1 MLIEIIES
9 PSFFQINRFL
19 PEAQKQNE
27 SALGRG
33 LPGISLDNPLEEDPM
48 LVFLNR
54 KSDLGILLIR
64 CVLVVDVIEG
74 GLVGTTSGSCG
85 LLLRN
90 DGGDKGTISAVLAN
104 FVLGDEETCR
114 AFWNPCLPGQ
124 RGQWFRCSSTISPGW
139 A

>member
-33 LPGISLDNPLEEDPM
+33 LPGISLDNPPEEDAM

-54 KSDLGILLIR
+54 KSDLGIPLAIR
-64 CVLVVDVIEG
+64 CVLVVVDVMEG
-74 GLVGTTSGSCG
+74 GLVGTTSGTTSGSCG

-90 DGGDKGTISAVLAN
+90 GGDKGTISAVPTN
-104 FVLGDEETCR
+104 VVLGDEETCR
-114 AFWNPCLPGQ
+114 AFRNPCPQ
-124 RGQWFRCSSTISPGW
+124 RGQ
-139 A
+139 

>member
-9 PSFFQINRFL
+9 PSFFQINRFP

-33 LPGISLDNPLEEDPM
+33 LPCISLDNPLEEDAI
-48 LVFLNR
+48 LDFLNR
-54 KSDLGILLIR
+54 KRDVGIR
-64 CVLVVDVIEG
+64 CVLAVVDVLEG
-74 GLVGTTSGSCG
+74 GLVGTTSGSDG

-90 DGGDKGTISAVLAN
+90 GGDEGAISAVFAN

-114 AFWNPCLPGQ
+114 AFWNPCLPEQ
-124 RGQWFRCSSTISPGW
+124 RGQ
-139 A
+139 

>member
-33 LPGISLDNPLEEDPM
+33 LPCISLDNPPEEDAM

-54 KSDLGILLIR
+54 KSDVGILLVIR
-64 CVLVVDVIEG
+64 CVLVVVDVIDG
-74 GLVGTTSGSCG
+74 GLVGTTSGSGG

-90 DGGDKGTISAVLAN
+90 SG
-104 FVLGDEETCR
+104 
-114 AFWNPCLPGQ
+114 
-124 RGQWFRCSSTISPGW
+124 
-139 A
+139 

>member
-33 LPGISLDNPLEEDPM
+33 LPGISLDSPLEEDAM

-54 KSDLGILLIR
+54 KSDLGLLIR
-64 CVLVVDVIEG
+64 CVLVVVDVIEG

-90 DGGDKGTISAVLAN
+90 GGDEGTISAVLAN

-114 AFWNPCLPGQ
+114 AFWNHCPPGQ
-124 RGQWFRCSSTISPGW
+124 RGQWFRCSSTTSPGW

>member
-33 LPGISLDNPLEEDPM
+33 LPGISLDNPLEEDAM

-54 KSDLGILLIR
+54 KSDLGILLVNC
-64 CVLVVDVIEG
+64 CVLVVVDVIEG

-90 DGGDKGTISAVLAN
+90 NGGDEGTISAVLTN
-104 FVLGDEETCR
+104 SVLGDEKTCR

-124 RGQWFRCSSTISPGW
+124 RGQ
-139 A
+139 

>member
-27 SALGRG
+27 SALGGG
-33 LPGISLDNPLEEDPM
+33 LPCISLDNPLEEDAI
-48 LVFLNR
+48 LGFLSR
-54 KSDLGILLIR
+54 KRDVGIR
-64 CVLVVDVIEG
+64 CVLAVVDVLEG
-74 GLVGTTSGSCG
+74 GLVGTTSGSGG

-90 DGGDKGTISAVLAN
+90 DSGDEGSISAVFAN
-104 FVLGDEETCR
+104 SVLGDDETCR
-114 AFWNPCLPGQ
+114 AFRNPCLPGQ